1 MPGGIRSGGEVLEIL
16 GDDRAGSRDD
26 SRSEHMLVVGIGQPE
41 STLER
46 LPPIN
51 FCVGELSAHR
61 GDEGR
66 GAAGSLRYRH
76 PTLHKLGFLVELEFV
91 ENRRTPCGSV
101 GALDGEGKK
110 VALQARPQHAR
121 VESGRE
127 HSAILSGDDLNLGR
141 PASLRLPSG
150 PL

>member
-1 MPGGIRSGGEVLEIL
+1 MPVKFSEEFKRDAVALVLTQGMSQKQVCADMGISK
-16 GDDRAGSRDD
+16 
-26 SRSEHMLVVGIGQPE
+26 
-41 STLER
+41 
-46 LPPIN
+46 
-51 FCVGELSAHR
+51 SALQAWVR
-61 GDEGR
+61 N
-66 GAAGSLRYRH
+66 
-76 PTLHKLGFLVELEFV
+76 LVELEFV

-110 VALQARPQHAR
+110 EVALQARPQHAR

-127 HSAILSGDDLNLGR
+127 HSAILSGDDLSLGR